1 LTTREIVHVEL
12 SARDRTLILQFGYPF
27 DRIESAVR
35 AKESSTSVE
44 LVSLDRFELRRLIGD
59 LSTSIKQ
66 SEDDRHRVELDDLIE
81 RLELSASGRIS
92 MF

>member
-1 LTTREIVHVEL
+1 MTTRESVQVEL
-12 SARDRTLILQFGYPF
+12 SARDRTLILEYGYPF
-27 DRIESAVR
+27 DRIEAAVR
-35 AKESSTSVE
+35 AKENSPSVE

-66 SEDDRHRVELDDLIE
+66 SEDDGRRVELDELME

>member
-1 LTTREIVHVEL
+1 MTARESVNVEL
-12 SARDRTLILQFGYPF
+12 SARDRTLILEYGYPF

-35 AKESSTSVE
+35 AKENSPGVE

-66 SEDDRHRVELDDLIE
+66 REDDGHQVELDDLIE
-81 RLELSASGRIS
+81 RLEFSASGRIS
-92 MF
+92 ML